1 MPPNPRVDRA
11 FRAMKTLGIPGDKVK
26 PVLKNLLRLY
36 NKNWDLIEAE
46 NYRALADAIFES
58 DEAKDSESTKP
69 TENVGQEALVQDEPE
84 PLLKRQRL
92 KNQSSQPNESVES
105 HLQNQSLGVF
115 DSPQA
120 IGNESLGRNKGKQP
134 ILSNSLAAQEGFP
147 SSQPSGVDKSLSVPR
162 RAGSTSGS
170 AIPVSP
176 TKNVIANHTFIKP
189 KDEPVTDDLPHL
201 EVPLAVTRPGSS
213 SKGKSPVA
221 SGSSKGRQDDYNTSA
236 TVVESDTN
244 DGNPPS
250 PVGAANS
257 NAETNTMKSSPSTLE
272 IASSQSGEVKIVLN
286 YGSVLGK
293 SDFHMPTLDAVV
305 KLMED
310 KCLKGYKELDP
321 TFSVMKVMTDV
332 CQCFWEM
339 GSESTNKSSAK

>member
-1 MPPNPRVDRA
+1 M
-11 FRAMKTLGIPGDKVK
+11 
-26 PVLKNLLRLY
+26 
-36 NKNWDLIEAE
+36 
-46 NYRALADAIFES
+46 
-58 DEAKDSESTKP
+58 
-69 TENVGQEALVQDEPE
+69 QDEPE

-201 EVPLAVTRPGSS
+201 EVPLAVTRPGRDYLISILMIQFCDS
-213 SKGKSPVA
+213 RRSV
-221 SGSSKGRQDDYNTSA
+221 GRRDSF
-236 TVVESDTN
+236 
-244 DGNPPS
+244 
-250 PVGAANS
+250 
-257 NAETNTMKSSPSTLE
+257 
-272 IASSQSGEVKIVLN
+272 VLC
-286 YGSVLGK
+286 VL
-293 SDFHMPTLDAVV
+293 
-305 KLMED
+305 
-310 KCLKGYKELDP
+310 
-321 TFSVMKVMTDV
+321 
-332 CQCFWEM
+332 FWL
-339 GSESTNKSSAK
+339 AKF